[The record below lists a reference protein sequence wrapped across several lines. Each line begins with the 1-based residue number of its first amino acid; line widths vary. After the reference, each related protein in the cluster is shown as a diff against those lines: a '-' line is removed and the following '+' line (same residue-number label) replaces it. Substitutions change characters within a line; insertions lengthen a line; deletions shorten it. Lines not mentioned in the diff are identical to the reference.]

1 MTQNKNQKI
10 LYTCKKIILCGYAM
24 PKVFPTN
31 ILKWVDPQESDQNKY
46 TSNSFNECVSEF
58 DLEYLK
64 ELRELNND
72 YSLAPD
78 KIEIKREMLP
88 EYQLTFSDLYNI
100 PIGSVKEIV
109 LNFFDKEKYV
119 FHYENLQFY

>member
-46 TSNSFNECVSEF
+46 TSNSLNECVSEF

-64 ELRELNND
+64 ELLKLNND

-78 KIEIKREMLP
+78 KIKIKREMLA
-88 EYQLTFSDLYNI
+88 EYQLMFADLCNI

-109 LNFFDKEKYV
+109 LNFLDKEKHV
-119 FHYENLQFY
+119 FHYQNLQFY

>member
-72 YSLAPD
+72 YPLAPD
-78 KIEIKREMLP
+78 KIEIKREMWND
-88 EYQLTFSDLYNI
+88 YQSKIADLHNI
-100 PIGSVKEIV
+100 PIGNVKRLV
-109 LNFFDKEKYV
+109 PN
-119 FHYENLQFY
+119 

>member
-1 MTQNKNQKI
+1 M
-10 LYTCKKIILCGYAM
+10 
-24 PKVFPTN
+24 
-31 ILKWVDPQESDQNKY
+31 
-46 TSNSFNECVSEF
+46 NECVSEF
-58 DLEYLK
+58 DVEYLK

-72 YSLAPD
+72 YPLAPD

-119 FHYENLQFY
+119 FHYENL